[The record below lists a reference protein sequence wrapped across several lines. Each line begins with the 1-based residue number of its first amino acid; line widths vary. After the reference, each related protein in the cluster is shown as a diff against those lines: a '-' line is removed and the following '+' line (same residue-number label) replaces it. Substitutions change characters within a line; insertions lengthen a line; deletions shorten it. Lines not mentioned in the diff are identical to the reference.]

1 MAMRIHVEHAGA
13 LGSSSAA
20 RTALL
25 HTTPPVLA
33 TVSLMHDPQR
43 IKPVSWH
50 MHLAD
55 YAIS

>member
-1 MAMRIHVEHAGA
+1 MRIHVEHAGA

-50 MHLAD
+50 RHLAD
-55 YAIS
+55 